1 MSLNTPPSA
10 PPRRSVPLALALVV
24 LLVIAGAAVAAT
36 AAYFELS
43 KGSSGASGPGSV
55 TVIDDYGRSVPVPA
69 DPARVVVLGP
79 NLVDS
84 MVRLGV
90 RSSLVGVDCSA
101 ASYGGLEGDYTPDQT
116 ANWSLTA
123 GMCVQAFPSLDTE
136 ELLNDSPQVVLAT
149 SVVSES
155 ALTEF
160 SVTYNVPVVFLV
172 PTSLDGI
179 VNDVRLMA
187 MIFPSAAAA
196 GSLEATLEGAL
207 ASAHAALANLT
218 SNSPAE
224 IPPVLLTYYV
234 DPIAGYYAY
243 GPGTFGD
250 SLVVLAG
257 ARSIAANSSVPYP
270 ILSGSEVLAAA
281 PAVVIYGVGPLGE
294 PLSAYDQGPDWS
306 QLSAQ
311 KVPIDVTLF
320 TEADPTMILVGLP
333 QILEAVHAGAG

>member
-1 MSLNTPPSA
+1 MPLNTPPLP

-24 LLVIAGAAVAAT
+24 LLVVAGVAVAAT

-43 KGSSGASGPGSV
+43 KGSGASPGPGTV
-55 TVIDDYGRSVPVPA
+55 TVIDDYGRSVPVPE
-69 DPARVVVLGP
+69 DPTRVVVLGP

-101 ASYGGLEGDYTPDQT
+101 ASYGGLEGDYTPEQT
-116 ANWSLTA
+116 ANWSLTS

-160 SVTYNVPVVFLV
+160 SVTYDVPVVFLV
-172 PTSLDGI
+172 PASLDGI
-179 VNDVRLMA
+179 VNDVRLIA
-187 MIFPSAAAA
+187 TIFPSAAAA
-196 GSLEATLEGAL
+196 GTLESTLEGAL

-218 SNSPAE
+218 LNGSAD

-234 DPIAGYYAY
+234 DPSAGYYAY

-257 ARSIAANSSVPYP
+257 ARNIAANASVPYP

-281 PAVVIYGVGPLGE
+281 PAVVLYGVGPLGE

-306 QLSAQ
+306 QLSAE
-311 KVPIDVTLF
+311 KVPVDVTLF